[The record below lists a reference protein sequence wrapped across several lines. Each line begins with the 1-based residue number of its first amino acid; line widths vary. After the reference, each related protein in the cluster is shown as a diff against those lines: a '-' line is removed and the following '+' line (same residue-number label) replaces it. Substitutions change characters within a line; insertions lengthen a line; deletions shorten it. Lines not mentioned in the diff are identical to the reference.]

1 MDTAFFNMDAFT
13 GEITKRVIANLEEKY
28 ELIPKDAERWVSI
41 EELRKSCG
49 IKKRS
54 DWIRNE
60 FFRRYPDFVEKY
72 VLISE
77 PSSNDQNG
85 RRHIRIEL
93 YGAKRWLAKHQGEID
108 WRG

>member
-1 MDTAFFNMDAFT
+1 MDTPIINIDALT
-13 GEITKRVIANLEEKY
+13 DEVTKRVLAKFEEEY

-41 EELRKSCG
+41 EEFRKSCG

-60 FFRRYPDFVEKY
+60 FFQRYPDFVEKY

-77 PSSNDQNG
+77 PSSNNQNG

-93 YGAKRWLAKHQGEID
+93 YGAKRWLARHRGEID